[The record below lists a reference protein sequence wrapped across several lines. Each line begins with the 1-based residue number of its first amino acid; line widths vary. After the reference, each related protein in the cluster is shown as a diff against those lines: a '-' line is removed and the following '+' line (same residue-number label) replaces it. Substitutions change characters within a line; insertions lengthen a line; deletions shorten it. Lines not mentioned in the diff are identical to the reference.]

1 MKHSDE
7 YWRIQWAI
15 AVAGPVAQA
24 ALLDAQAG
32 LK

>member
-1 MKHSDE
+1 MTEE

-15 AVAGPVAQA
+15 AVAGDAAQA

-32 LK
+32 MK

>member
-1 MKHSDE
+1 MNKSDE

-15 AVAGPVAQA
+15 AVAGPEAQA
-24 ALLDAQAG
+24 ALIDAQEG

>member
-15 AVAGPVAQA
+15 AVAPDKAQA